1 MARFS
6 SVDNF
11 APDRTDRT
19 IIYDLRST
27 TLIFIMTIARTIC
40 IGFLA
45 LIAIGTLLL
54 MMPFAT
60 AAGTWN
66 NLIVALFTSTSAVCV
81 TGLAVVDTGT
91 YFSFWGQLTILLL
104 IQVGGLGYMMTTTF
118 LILLLGRKFD
128 LRQKFAIQESFDRP
142 FLQGSNNLVRSI
154 VATTMIFEITGIFLL
169 LLSFVPESGWDRGL
183 WYSIFHSISAWNNAG
198 FSLFSDSLVAYRSNW
213 GINLVIPALI
223 IFGGIGYQV
232 IIEMYLWLVNVIKR
246 KPERFC
252 FSLNFKV
259 VVSTTI
265 MLLIVGTV
273 AFFLTELNNPATLE
287 PLNFENKLFAAWF
300 QSVTTRTA
308 GFNSIDIGKM
318 TTAGLFITMGFMFI
332 GASPSGTGGGIKTT
346 TFRIMYNSTKSVLRG
361 KNEVIL
367 YQREV
372 PSTLILKAVAVVFGT
387 AASIVFVTIV
397 ISSIETKFSF
407 LPILFEVI
415 SAFATVGLSTGVTGS
430 LAVASKIMLVFAM
443 YVGRVSIL
451 ILIAAIIGDPSP
463 SSLQYPEENLLVG

>member
-1 MARFS
+1 
-6 SVDNF
+6 
-11 APDRTDRT
+11 
-19 IIYDLRST
+19 
-27 TLIFIMTIARTIC
+27 MTIARTIC
-40 IGFLA
+40 VGFLA
-45 LIAIGTLLL
+45 LIVLGTVLL

-60 AAGTWN
+60 VTGTWN
-66 NLIVALFTSTSAVCV
+66 NFIVALFTSTSAVCV

-91 YFSFWGQLTILLL
+91 DFSFWGQLTILFL

-154 VATTMIFEITGIFLL
+154 IATTMIFEISGIFLL
-169 LLSFVPESGWDRGL
+169 LNTFVPEFGWSDGL
-183 WYSIFHSISAWNNAG
+183 WYAIFHSISAWNNAG
-198 FSLFSDSLVAYRSNW
+198 FSLFSDSLVGYRSDL
-213 GINLVIPALI
+213 LVNVVISGLV

-232 IIEMYLWLVNVIKR
+232 IIEMYLWLVNQVKG
-246 KPERFC
+246 KSERFC

-259 VVSTTI
+259 VVSTT
-265 MLLIVGTV
+265 MLLLLAGTA
-273 AFFLTELNNPATLE
+273 AFFLTELNNADTLS
-287 PLNFENKLFAAWF
+287 PLSFQHKLLAAWF
-300 QSVTTRTA
+300 QSMTTRTA
-308 GFNSIDIGKM
+308 GFNSIDLGKM
-318 TTAGLFITMGFMFI
+318 TTAGLFITMGLMFI

-346 TFRIMYNSTKSVLRG
+346 TFRIMYNSTKSVLKG

-387 AASIVFVTIV
+387 AASIVFITIL
-397 ISSIETKFSF
+397 ISSIDYEFEF
-407 LPILFEVI
+407 LEILFEVI
-415 SAFATVGLSTGVTGS
+415 SAFATVGLSTGITS
-430 LAVASKIMLVFAM
+430 SFAVASKVFLVIAM

-451 ILIAAIIGDPSP
+451 IVIAAIIGDPSP

>member
-1 MARFS
+1 
-6 SVDNF
+6 
-11 APDRTDRT
+11 
-19 IIYDLRST
+19 
-27 TLIFIMTIARTIC
+27 MTIARTIC
-40 IGFLA
+40 VGFLA
-45 LIAIGTLLL
+45 LIVLGTVLL

-60 AAGTWN
+60 VTGTWN
-66 NLIVALFTSTSAVCV
+66 NFIVALFTSTSAVCV

-91 YFSFWGQLTILLL
+91 DFSFWGQLTILFL
-104 IQVGGLGYMMTTTF
+104 IQVGGLGYMTTTTF

-154 VATTMIFEITGIFLL
+154 IATTMIFEISGIFLL
-169 LLSFVPESGWDRGL
+169 LNTFVPEYGWSRGL

-198 FSLFSDSLVAYRSNW
+198 FSLFSDSLVGYRSDW
-213 GINLVIPALI
+213 LVNMVISGLV

-232 IIEMYLWLVNVIKR
+232 IIEMYLWLVNQVKG
-246 KPERFC
+246 KSERFC

-265 MLLIVGTV
+265 LLLLVGTV
-273 AFFLTELNNPATLE
+273 AFLLTELNNSATLA
-287 PLNFENKLFAAWF
+287 PLSFPNKLLAAWF
-300 QSVTTRTA
+300 QSMTTRTA
-308 GFNSIDIGKM
+308 GFNSIDLGSM
-318 TTAGLFITMGFMFI
+318 TIAGLFITMGFMFI

-346 TFRIMYNSTKSVLRG
+346 TFRIMYNSTKSVLQG
-361 KNEVIL
+361 KDEVIL

-387 AASIVFVTIV
+387 AASIVLITIL
-397 ISSIETKFSF
+397 ISSIDHQFDF
-407 LPILFEVI
+407 LQILFEVI
-415 SAFATVGLSTGVTGS
+415 SAFATVGLSTGITS
-430 LAVASKIMLVFAM
+430 SFAVASKVFLVIAM

-451 ILIAAIIGDPSP
+451 IVIAAIIGDPSP